1 MKSDVMIGTLAE
13 KQFLVDALKRN
24 LLVSIPAH
32 DHNGYD
38 VIIQGKTKLYKVQI
52 KATRQAE
59 KNTGSKHCYRVN
71 IAKGTS
77 NKKRYSKDEVDF
89 FAVFLVDI
97 SQWYIIPLEV
107 CTSVNIRIH
116 PVNTSHQFNSYLEA
130 WHLFR

>member
-52 KATRQAE
+52 KATRQTE
-59 KNTGSKHCYRVN
+59 KNRTSHKV
-71 IAKGTS
+71 IISKGTN
-77 NKKRYSKDEVDF
+77 NKKRYTKDEIDF
-89 FAVFLVDI
+89 FAIFLVDI
-97 SQWYIIPLEV
+97 SQWYIIPIEA
-107 CTSVNIRIH
+107 CSSVTIRINPAIKDH
-116 PVNTSHQFNSYLEA
+116 KFNSYLEA